1 MRLTAQMTTP
11 THNPVEYLGLT
22 DAGIL
27 DEQDN
32 SASADTELEIE
43 SISMEEIS
51 WESPMEFMSH

>member
-11 THNPVEYLGLT
+11 TQNPVEYFGLT

-32 SASADTELEIE
+32 AASADLEYEIE
-43 SISMEEIS
+43 AIGLEEIS
-51 WESPMEFMSH
+51 WESPIEFMGH